1 MAQPP
6 GSDPLS
12 GWPTGRLLATAARAV
27 ENRWHSALDELGITH
42 AGLVALHLLGD
53 SAMSQAELARA
64 ARVEAQ
70 TMSRTVERL
79 ERSGYVH
86 RSADAGDR
94 RRLVVRRT
102 TAGDDVLVRAER
114 VEQELFPTLAEPAAF
129 RDALLAIIRDGDPA
143 QGERPRP

>member
-6 GSDPLS
+6 GSDPLD

-53 SAMSQAELARA
+53 SAMSQAELART

-86 RSADAGDR
+86 RSSDAGDR

-102 TAGDDVLVRAER
+102 AMGDDVLERAGR
-114 VEQELFPTLAEPAAF
+114 VERDLFPALAEPDAF
-129 RDALLAIIRDGDPA
+129 RDALLAIIRDGDP
-143 QGERPRP
+143 GEPSRG